1 MSDSGGFCK
10 RYRFARRHEGD
21 RTMRYRRGAVF
32 VRDPLEHG
40 RPLDRNERARLMLL
54 AETWERRSK
63 RAGGRNGDLGYV
75 GLAVL
80 KCLLWGF
87 LGAKG
92 LCCPSYDAIQH
103 RTGLCRQSIANG
115 IRRLEACGILRVVRR
130 IVRERV
136 GHMIVTRQASNLYA
150 FAMPSLPDGAY
161 PPIRVQKRGF
171 RWEQVAPAVP
181 TRAELGVLT
190 GAILDKYRQ
199 AHPHDWRKSAREGIK
214 IALSSRR

>member
-1 MSDSGGFCK
+1 
-10 RYRFARRHEGD
+10 
-21 RTMRYRRGAVF
+21 MRYRRGAVF

-40 RPLDRNERARLMLL
+40 RALDRNERARLMLL

-63 RAGGRNGDLGYV
+63 RAGCRNGDLGYV

-92 LCCPSYDAIQH
+92 LCCPSYDRIQH
-103 RTGLCRQSIANG
+103 HTGLCRQSIARG
-115 IRRLEACGILRVVRR
+115 IRRLEETGFIRVVRR

-161 PPIRVQKRGF
+161 PLPRLQLRGF
-171 RWEQVAPAVP
+171 QIEQQSNVVP
-181 TRAELGVLT
+181 YRGDVGALT
-190 GAILDKYRQ
+190 GAVLDRYRK
-199 AHPHDWRKSAREGIK
+199 ANPHDWRETARK
-214 IALSSRR
+214 AMQLASSRVRDRNF